1 MKAARVFLIICA
13 VLLGLAVLAAVA
25 YIAVEPVRSFVLDK
39 TGVEGVSDFFRE
51 YAAASV
57 AVCAGLGVVLAGFV
71 ASLCVLVSKKK
82 RQRRVR
88 KPSENTEAVAAARR
102 AAVAELEAAKAV
114 LDSIE
119 KGGSENSRSENSR
132 KGQ

>member
-1 MKAARVFLIICA
+1 
-13 VLLGLAVLAAVA
+13 
-25 YIAVEPVRSFVLDK
+25 
-39 TGVEGVSDFFRE
+39 
-51 YAAASV
+51 
-57 AVCAGLGVVLAGFV
+57 V

-102 AAVAELEAAKAV
+102 AAGAELEAAKAV

-119 KGGSENSRSENSR
+119 KGGSENSR